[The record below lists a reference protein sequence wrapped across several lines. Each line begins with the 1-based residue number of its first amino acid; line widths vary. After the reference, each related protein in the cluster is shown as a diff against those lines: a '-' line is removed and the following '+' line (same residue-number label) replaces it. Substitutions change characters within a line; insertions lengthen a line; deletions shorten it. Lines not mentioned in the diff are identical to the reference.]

1 MVGTE
6 ENVSPVLVPTIL
18 RDGTAAEGM
27 MTDLEKND
35 VVKEKSQH
43 SPTLLEGKM
52 QERND
57 GAVEDPI
64 QDNELLQPAPGE
76 EERVMP
82 EEEGMPVDD
91 AVSSN
96 LPPSSPPS
104 SPLDNTASTTA
115 LEARAEGQGES
126 SAEKEGHMENMHQG
140 GTSPVEENM
149 PSTAGPAASSPPEST
164 PEVMD
169 SLEKGEEVS
178 TTWGLGVITDIR
190 AGSTPP
196 AKGHGET
203 YVVKA
208 LTWRMADGKAPT
220 MFLQVDV
227 GGGGE
232 GREGGRGGVWRGD
245 PPGVVWRPFEA
256 SRLGSDASFLLCFAR
271 SGRTSRS

>member
-18 RDGTAAEGM
+18 HDGTAAEGM

-43 SPTLLEGKM
+43 PPTLLEGKM
-52 QERND
+52 QERKD

-64 QDNELLQPAPGE
+64 QDNELLQPPPE
-76 EERVMP
+76 EGERVMP
-82 EEEGMPVDD
+82 TEEGMPVDD

-104 SPLDNTASTTA
+104 SPLENTGSTTA
-115 LEARAEGQGES
+115 LEARVERQGES

-140 GTSPVEENM
+140 GTRAVEENV
-149 PSTAGPAASSPPEST
+149 PCTAGPAASSPPEST

-169 SLEKGEEVS
+169 PLEEGEEVS

-190 AGSTPP
+190 AGSTPQ
-196 AKGHGET
+196 AKGPGET

-220 MFLQVDV
+220 MFLQVD
-227 GGGGE
+227 GGGG
-232 GREGGRGGVWRGD
+232 RRRGGYGEETL
-245 PPGVVWRPFEA
+245 PGSFEGL
-256 SRLGSDASFLLCFAR
+256 SLGI
-271 SGRTSRS
+271 